1 MDKIFIDKL
10 KIYAHHGVFE
20 NETREGQYF
29 YVSCEMEMDF
39 SEAAND
45 DDLNKTVDYGSVSD
59 FICDF
64 MTANN
69 YSLIETVCKRMAD
82 EILLKYDLL
91 SAVTITIFKPDAPI
105 EHEFENVSVSCKR
118 TRHKAYIAV
127 GSNMGNSEEII
138 SSAIKDI
145 DESKYCSVLKK
156 SELIVTKP
164 YGNVNQD
171 DFLNGAFAVET
182 IMEPFELLNFLQKIE
197 LEYGRVRKEHWG
209 PRTLD
214 LDILFF
220 DDMVIDSEKLSV
232 PHIDMKNREFV
243 LKPLCEIAPY
253 KRHPIYGKTV
263 MEIYEELKNN
273 L

>member
-1 MDKIFIDKL
+1 
-10 KIYAHHGVFE
+10 
-20 NETREGQYF
+20 
-29 YVSCEMEMDF
+29 
-39 SEAAND
+39 
-45 DDLNKTVDYGSVSD
+45 
-59 FICDF
+59 
-64 MTANN
+64 
-69 YSLIETVCKRMAD
+69 
-82 EILLKYDLL
+82 
-91 SAVTITIFKPDAPI
+91 
-105 EHEFENVSVSCKR
+105 
-118 TRHKAYIAV
+118 
-127 GSNMGNSEEII
+127 
-138 SSAIKDI
+138 
-145 DESKYCSVLKK
+145 LKK

-232 PHIDMKNREFV
+232 THIDMKNREFV